1 MKLYA
6 PDGSELMHVE
16 KVDVVDGK
24 LLVQGKIMGAMPMK
38 AMLPPEQLRSGMHF
52 FSFGLIKFALS
63 AILFGRSSKKK

>member
-24 LLVQGKIMGAMPMK
+24 LMVQGKIMGAMPMK
-38 AMLPPEQLRSGMHF
+38 AMLPPEELRSGMRF
-52 FSFGLIKFALS
+52 FSFGLVKFALS
-63 AILFGRSSKKK
+63 AFLFGRSSKK